1 MNRETLNNLVLQN
14 PSSGGK
20 GGGLYLFHN
29 TSEQCSKITT
39 EIYSTSFSSAIKLL
53 HKDLRT
59 PIYNIYGFVRFA
71 DEIVDT
77 FHNYHKQQLLEEF
90 KTETYNALER
100 GISLNPVLHS
110 FQLTVNKYQVDKKLI
125 EAFFKSMEADLSKAQ
140 YDAEGYAAYIY
151 GSAEVVG
158 LMCLYIFCEGDK
170 TMYQKLKPAA
180 QSLGA
185 AFQKV
190 NFLRDVKADYQE
202 LNRTYFPN
210 MDFKNFTPSM
220 KLQIEN
226 EIATDFINAYQ
237 GILNLPVKARF
248 GVYVAYKYYLSLF
261 KKIKKVQPAKI
272 MEQRIRIPNYS
283 KMFILAKAGIRTQF
297 NIL

>member
-1 MNRETLNNLVLQN
+1 MRKEILNNKVLQS
-14 PSSGGK
+14 PSFGGV
-20 GGGLYLFHN
+20 GWGLHLFHN
-29 TSEQCSKITT
+29 TSQQCSKITT

-59 PIYNIYGFVRFA
+59 PVYNIYGFVRFA

-77 FHNYHKQQLLEEF
+77 FHEFDKQQLLNEF
-90 KTETYNALER
+90 KAETYCAIER

-110 FQLTVNKYQVDKKLI
+110 FQLTVNKYNIEMNLI
-125 EAFFKSMEADLSKAQ
+125 DAFFKSMEWDLSKAK

-158 LMCLYIFCEGDK
+158 LMCLYVFCEGDK
-170 TMYQKLKPAA
+170 TMYEKLKSAA

-190 NFLRDVKADYQE
+190 NFLRDVKADYQQ
-202 LNRTYFPN
+202 LNRTYFPHA
-210 MDFKNFTPSM
+210 DFKNFTPAM
-220 KLQIEN
+220 KEQIEN
-226 EIATDFINAYQ
+226 DIADNFLKAYG
-237 GILNLPVKARF
+237 GILQLPVKARF

-261 KKIKKVQPAKI
+261 KRIKRVQPAKI
-272 MEQRIRIPNYS
+272 MEQRIRIPDYS
-283 KMFILAKAGIRTQF
+283 KAFILVKAGLRTQF
-297 NIL
+297 NLL

>member
-1 MNRETLNNLVLQN
+1 MMH
-14 PSSGGK
+14 
-20 GGGLYLFHN
+20 LFHN
-29 TSEQCSKITT
+29 TSQQCSKTTT
-39 EIYSTSFSSAIKLL
+39 EMYSTSFSSSIRLL
-53 HKDLRT
+53 HKDLHT

-77 FHNYHKQQLLEEF
+77 FHDFDKQLLLSEF
-90 KTETYNALER
+90 KTDTYNALER

-110 FQLTVNKYQVDKKLI
+110 FQITVNKYGIEKDLI
-125 EAFFKSMEADLSKAQ
+125 EAFFKSMELDLSKAQ
-140 YDAEGYAAYIY
+140 YDADGYAEYIY

-158 LMCLYIFCEGDK
+158 LMCLYVFCQGDK
-170 TMYQKLKPAA
+170 VIYEKLKPSA

-202 LNRTYFPN
+202 LNRTYFPG
-210 MDFKNFTPSM
+210 MDFMNFTSAM
-220 KLQIEN
+220 KQQIEN
-226 EIATDFINAYQ
+226 EIAEDFAKAYQ
-237 GILNLPVKARF
+237 GILQLPVKAKF

-261 KKIKKVQPAKI
+261 KKIKKVEPAKI

-283 KMFILAKAGIRTQF
+283 KAFILAKAGIRTQF
-297 NIL
+297 NLL